1 MSKGLL
7 VTIDGLSAL
16 FARLKM
22 RFYRPRRPLPYGR
35 GSELHGVSA
44 RNVFVLLGG
53 PRRAMGAPLK
63 VSVWR
68 GWSGLVRQGVG
79 CREGTRLRCR
89 LCGRSDAWPGC
100 PRGAVRDWGRATFIL
115 LRGPRRAMG
124 ARLKMRF
131 NRPRRPLPYGRGS
144 VGQGVDTGC
153 GLIVLCGRRRAIGSP
168 LKMPLALTA
177 PLRSRLGRAMLGFVV
192 LGSGC
197 YKISQDAG

>member
-79 CREGTRLRCR
+79 CREGTRLRYR
-89 LCGRSDAWPGC
+89 KCGGSDAWPGC
-100 PRGAVRDWGRATFIL
+100 PREAVRDWGRATFIVL
-115 LRGPRRAMG
+115 GGARMPAFDAIATLRGAAYSTECDHTPYFSDHTRAARSLGARRQSPRRRREV
-124 ARLKMRF
+124 ARPCR
-131 NRPRRPLPYGRGS
+131 
-144 VGQGVDTGC
+144 
-153 GLIVLCGRRRAIGSP
+153 
-168 LKMPLALTA
+168 
-177 PLRSRLGRAMLGFVV
+177 
-192 LGSGC
+192 
-197 YKISQDAG
+197 